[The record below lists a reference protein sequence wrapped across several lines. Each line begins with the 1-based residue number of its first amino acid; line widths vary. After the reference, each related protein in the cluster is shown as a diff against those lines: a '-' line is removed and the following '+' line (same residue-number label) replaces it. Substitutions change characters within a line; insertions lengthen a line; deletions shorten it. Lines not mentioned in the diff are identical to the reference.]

1 MLSRLGL
8 RARLVLLVMAAVLP
22 VAGLFAWSAAKDQ
35 QAVLALAQAG
45 LQSDALLAAAHQQRL
60 VERAA
65 QLLGDMASGP
75 SIQDTRNR
83 LCTQFLKNL
92 HLQNSIY
99 SSLGVVD
106 LSGRLSCNAAGTPDD
121 IDLGDRTFF
130 TRAIERQAFSV
141 GDFAVSRAS
150 ERLGMAFG
158 MPVFGN
164 DGRVNGVAFAA
175 LEAARFADTLATEKI
190 MEGAQLRLIDRH
202 GIVLASLPV
211 AVQAGYREAD
221 PAVLDAVRAGQAG
234 AARSTHDG
242 VDRIHAYAP
251 VDMTQGGLF
260 VAISVPR
267 ARLVAAPRARL
278 LADLAAL
285 LGMTAFGMA
294 CAWAMG
300 GRLVV
305 NPANALLLEANEI
318 ARGNFTARVSLGA
331 SQRGEIARL
340 ALAFNRMAASLQA
353 QRSAL
358 DAALQRADAER
369 AMLDLILN
377 SLTEGVIAVD
387 VDDRFLLFNQAAR
400 KLFSAP
406 DEAARFSQ
414 WRLHHPLLSLD
425 GSLLQTNGPLQ
436 QTLSGAS
443 IDNWDLLAPRPGL
456 QDRILRTTTRPLL
469 AADGRQVG
477 ALLVF
482 VDVTD
487 ARAAQALALAQ
498 EEVLVLIAGGAPV
511 RDSLEA
517 VIRLIEKNSP
527 GSLCSL
533 LICRNGQLCDGI
545 APSLPPAFALAAE
558 GVRIAEGAGA
568 CGTAAFRRN
577 SVIVEDARH
586 DPLMQD
592 YRGLLASH
600 GVMACWSNPVVASGG
615 EVLATFAI
623 YRRTPGRPQPA
634 DQALMATATRL
645 VRLALERTHGEQALV
660 DSEARFR
667 ELADNVEDVFYS
679 VDAQQGDVR
688 YVSPGYEKVWGRT
701 CVSLYAEPDSRRAA
715 VVPQDLPVLAA
726 ANALNEAG
734 HSSRVEYRIV
744 AADGRV
750 RWVRDRAYPVF
761 SDAGVLERVVGT
773 ARDITDNKLAEL
785 ALAASYRALAMLSRS
800 GIAIN
805 RIHDEDALLAEV
817 CRVAVEVGG
826 YRMAW
831 VGYADDDIE
840 KTIRPVAHAGH
851 EMGYLSAISLSWRDD
866 VPGGR
871 GPAGQAV
878 RSGRPQ
884 YTGNIGAGDNHFHW
898 GEAAMQRG
906 YQSTVILPLRDQER
920 GFGVLCLYAGEV
932 QQFADEEVK
941 LLQELADNLAF
952 GIVSLRARLQQRRS
966 DEVARQA
973 AARLHEQASLL
984 DLAPDAIVVR
994 NLDLTIRSWSKGAER
1009 LYGWTAEQVVGKTMQ
1024 AAMYRRDPQALNAAI
1039 DHIMQARG
1047 SWTGEVEQA
1056 ASDGTPVHVEMRGT
1070 LLRDE
1075 TGSVSGVMIVN
1086 TDIRE
1091 RRQAREQILLLNSTL
1106 EERVQQ
1112 RTAQLKFANEQLEAF
1127 SYSVSHDLRTPLSSI
1142 NGFSTLLDR
1151 AIADQS
1157 SAPLTARSRHYL
1169 ARIRA
1174 GVGQM
1179 GELIDA
1185 MLSLAQVSRSRL
1197 TWETVD
1203 LSARAESLLSALQ
1216 EREPDRRTCLQV
1228 QPGLTA
1234 QGDPR
1239 LLTQVLYN
1247 LLDNAWKFSGG
1258 KPMAHITLGRIDGE
1272 EGQRVYFVRDQG
1284 AGFDMAYAEKLFGA
1298 FQRLHTQSEYA
1309 GTGIGLATVQRIIVR
1324 HGGMVWAESVQGEG
1338 ATFYFTLG
1346 ASAA

>member
-1 MLSRLGL
+1 MLSWLGL
-8 RARLVLLVMAAVLP
+8 RSRLVLLMMAAVLP
-22 VAGLFAWSAAKDQ
+22 VAGLFAWSATKDE

-45 LQSDALLAAAHQQRL
+45 LQSDALLTAAHQQRL

-83 LCTQFLKNL
+83 LCMQHLKNL
-92 HLQNSIY
+92 HLQNSVY
-99 SSLGVVD
+99 SSLGVAD
-106 LSGRLSCNAAGTPDD
+106 LSGRLSCDAAGTLGD
-121 IDLGDRTFF
+121 IDIDNRTFF

-141 GDFAVSRAS
+141 GDYVVSRATGRS
-150 ERLGMAFG
+150 GMSFG
-158 MPVFGN
+158 MPVFGA
-164 DGRVNGVAFAA
+164 DGKLNGVAFAA
-175 LEAARFADTLATEKI
+175 LEAARFAETLATEKI
-190 MEGAQLRLIDRH
+190 MEGAQLRLIDHH
-202 GIVLASLPV
+202 GVVLASLP
-211 AVQAGYREAD
+211 AGGQDGRRETD
-221 PAVLDAVRAGQAG
+221 PVVLEAVRAGQPG
-234 AARSTHDG
+234 GARSTHGG

-267 ARLVAAPRARL
+267 DRLVAAPRARL

-294 CAWAMG
+294 CAWVMG
-300 GRLVV
+300 RRLVV
-305 NPANALLLEANEI
+305 NPAKALLLEANEI

-340 ALAFNRMAASLQA
+340 AVAFNRMAASLQA

-358 DAALQRADAER
+358 DAALQQADAER

-377 SLTEGVIAVD
+377 SMAEGVIAID
-387 VDDRFLLFNQAAR
+387 ANDRFLLFNRAAR
-400 KLFSAP
+400 QLFSAP
-406 DEAARFSQ
+406 GEAARFSQ
-414 WRLHHPLLSLD
+414 WRQQQPLRSLD
-425 GSLLQTNGPLQ
+425 GNLLQTNGPMQ
-436 QTLSGAS
+436 RTLSGAS
-443 IDNWDLLAPRPGL
+443 IDNLDLLASRPGR
-456 QDRILRTTTRPLL
+456 QDCVLRTTTRPLL
-469 AADGRQVG
+469 AADGCQVG

-487 ARAAQALALAQ
+487 AKTAQALALAQ

-533 LICRNGQLCDGI
+533 LICRHGQLCDSI
-545 APSLPPAFALAAE
+545 APSLPPAFALATD
-558 GVRIAEGAGA
+558 GMKIAEGAGA
-568 CGTAAFRRN
+568 CGTAAFRRD

-600 GVMACWSNPVVASGG
+600 GLLACWSNPVMTSGG

-623 YRRTPGRPQPA
+623 FRRTPGRPQPA
-634 DQALMATATRL
+634 DQALIAMAIRL
-645 VRLALERTHGEQALV
+645 VRLVLERTRAEQALV

-679 VDAQQGDVR
+679 VDACQGQVR

-715 VVPQDLPVLAA
+715 VVPEDLPVLAA

-734 HSSRVEYRIV
+734 QSSRVEYRIV
-744 AADGRV
+744 AADSRI
-750 RWVRDRAYPVF
+750 RWVRDQAYPVF

-773 ARDITDNKLAEL
+773 ARDITDGKLAEL

-831 VGYADDDIE
+831 VGYAADDAE

-851 EMGYLSAISLSWRDD
+851 EMGFLAAISLSWRDD

-878 RSGRPQ
+878 RSGQPQ
-884 YTGNIGAGDNHFHW
+884 FTGNIGTGDNHFHW
-898 GEAAMQRG
+898 GDEAMQRG
-906 YQSTVILPLRDQER
+906 YLSAVMLPLREQAR
-920 GFGVLCLYAGEV
+920 SFGVLCLYAGEV
-932 QQFADEEVK
+932 QQFADKELK

-952 GIVSLRARLQQRRS
+952 GIVGLRARLQQRRS
-966 DEVARQA
+966 DEAARRA
-973 AARLHEQASLL
+973 AARLHEQASLI

-1009 LYGWTAEQVVGKTMQ
+1009 LYGWTAEQVIGKTMQ
-1024 AAMYRRDPQALNAAI
+1024 TPMCPSDPQALNAAI
-1039 DHIMQARG
+1039 GHIMRAQG
-1047 SWTGEVEQA
+1047 TWTGEVEQVG
-1056 ASDGTPVHVEMRGT
+1056 SDGSPVHVEMRGT

-1075 TGSVSGVMIVN
+1075 AGRVNGVLIVN

-1142 NGFSTLLDR
+1142 NGFSTLLDK
-1151 AIADQS
+1151 AIAEQS
-1157 SAPLTARSRHYL
+1157 AAPLTARSRHYL

-1197 TWETVD
+1197 AWEAVD
-1203 LSARAESLLSALQ
+1203 LSDRAESLLSALQ
-1216 EREPDRRTCLQV
+1216 ESEPERRAILQV
-1228 QPGLTA
+1228 QPGLMA

-1247 LLDNAWKFSGG
+1247 LLNNAWKFSAG
-1258 KPMAHITLGRIDGE
+1258 KPVTHITLGRIDGG

-1284 AGFDMAYAEKLFGA
+1284 AGFDMAHAEKLFGP
-1298 FQRLHTQSEYA
+1298 FQRLHTQSEFT

-1346 ASAA
+1346 AAAA